1 MHQLL
6 LLRHA
11 KSSHKDKSL
20 IDFDRPLS
28 KRGRKDSVRIGDWLK
43 DQGLMPELII
53 SSPAKRAQQT
63 VKRIQNSLGIDPGAI
78 QWEDCVYDASV
89 RTLLKTLSE
98 VPEETGIVMLVG
110 HHEGLES
117 MILRMSRWSDIPAD
131 PKLIPTA
138 AVAHLEIDG
147 PWSDIRKC
155 KASLKSITRPRNLTR
170 DAKVCA

>member
-20 IDFDRPLS
+20 IDFDRPLA
-28 KRGRKDSVRIGDWLK
+28 KRGRKDSIRIGNWLK
-43 DQGLMPELII
+43 DHGLMPELII
-53 SSPAKRAQQT
+53 SSPAKRARQT
-63 VKRIQNSLGIDPGAI
+63 VKRVCKSLDIDSASV
-78 QWEDCVYDASV
+78 QWEDCVYDANV

-98 VPEETGIVMLVG
+98 VPEEIDTVMLVG
-110 HHEGLES
+110 HHQGLES

-138 AVAHLEIDG
+138 AVAHLEIEG

-155 KASLKSITRPRNLTR
+155 QASLKSIARPRNLVR
-170 DAKVCA
+170 EAKTYA